1 MLELI
6 LITRLLFS
14 GSPDIPLKD
23 IVKLPPRPDQSIIE
37 CKDVAWENETLTLT
51 KNKRVHSKLAPFIS
65 QAIDEATTNGYQ
77 LQITSAYRT
86 CAEQGR
92 LRATACGI
100 GDYNLYQKPID
111 LCLPPTE
118 PAGRS
123 LHNEGLAVDFAC
135 RGYGFFQSSP
145 CYAWLKQ
152 NSERFQL
159 REHRLEPWHWSTT
172 GK

>member
-1 MLELI
+1 MLELLTITTI
-6 LITRLLFS
+6 LLSNISTSSYFDLQT
-14 GSPDIPLKD
+14 
-23 IVKLPPRPDQSIIE
+23 LPPRPDQSLIE
-37 CKDVAWENETLTLT
+37 CHTAKWESENLTGE
-51 KNKRVHSKLAPFIS
+51 KNKAIHIKLAPYINR
-65 QAIDEATTNGYQ
+65 AVVEASASGNQ
-77 LQITSAYRT
+77 LLITSAYRS
-86 CAEQGR
+86 CEQQAQ
-92 LRATACGI
+92 LRANACGV

-135 RGYGFFQSSP
+135 RGYGYFQSSP

-152 NSERFQL
+152 NAENFQL
-159 REHRLEPWHWSTT
+159 REHQLEPWHWSTT

>member
-1 MLELI
+1 MLELL
-6 LITRLLFS
+6 LISKLLFS
-14 GSPDIPLKD
+14 GTPNIPLEN
-23 IVKLPPRPDQSIIE
+23 IVSLPPRPDQAIIE
-37 CKDVAWENETLTLT
+37 CKDSAWENKTLIQTN
-51 KNKRVHSKLAPFIS
+51 NKRVHIRLAPFVAEAIS
-65 QAIDEATTNGYQ
+65 EADSKGYQ
-77 LQITSAYRT
+77 LEITSGYRT
-86 CAEQGR
+86 CAEQAR
-92 LRATACGI
+92 LRANACGI

-135 RGYGFFQSSP
+135 RGYGFFQVSP

-152 NSERFQL
+152 NAERFQL